1 MWRFTPLALGTVIGQ
16 CDEEMVAV
24 AVCHQGRCGVCLE
37 EIQGEGSGGA
47 RLLIEEHLRHLE
59 ETKGN
64 SLLETKHKVTH

>member
-1 MWRFTPLALGTVIGQ
+1 
-16 CDEEMVAV
+16 MVAV